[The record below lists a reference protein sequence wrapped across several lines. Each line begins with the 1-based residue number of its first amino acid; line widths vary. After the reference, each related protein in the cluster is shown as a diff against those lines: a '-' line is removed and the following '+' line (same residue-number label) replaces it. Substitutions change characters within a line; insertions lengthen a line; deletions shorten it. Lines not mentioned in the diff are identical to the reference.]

1 MFAFHFRGDYPD
13 DGWEIFDME
22 AELKRLVSTITN
34 LDTNI
39 NTVPC
44 VTHKISIVYRELV
57 MKVYLGEYV
66 I

>member
-22 AELKRLVSTITN
+22 AELKRLVSTVTS

-39 NTVPC
+39 STIAPVR
-44 VTHKISIVYRELV
+44 HKIPSYI
-57 MKVYLGEYV
+57 GSW
-66 I
+66 